1 MIASLL
7 SSPSRFD
14 RVLRLLD
21 EERRTLLKGPIADLA
36 GLVERREALIAE
48 ILAQETVI
56 PQGFLTA
63 LKARA
68 ERNGHLIKAAIAGV
82 KSAAAEVAR
91 IDEAQGRLRTYSA
104 AGAQVDFART
114 RVTRDTRA

>member
-21 EERRTLLKGPIADLA
+21 EERRVLLEGPIADL
-36 GLVERREALIAE
+36 GDLVARREALIAE
-48 ILAQETVI
+48 IVAQETEI
-56 PQGFLTA
+56 PRAFLTA

-68 ERNGHLIKAAIAGV
+68 ERNGQLIQAAIAGV
-82 KSAAAEVAR
+82 RSAAAEVAR
-91 IDEAQGRLRTYSA
+91 IDAAQGRLRTYSA
-104 AGAQVDFART
+104 AGAPVEIARA